1 MAALRI
7 TSIKVPTQRID
18 RLFSIVA
25 ELISVMNRV
34 LAHISQLRSSEA
46 EAVVRELSVTLTS
59 LYHVVSRMR
68 LLQ

>member
-1 MAALRI
+1 LAALRI